1 MSAACIMNGAEGILK
16 GIRKMSHDRLRRAAA
31 SVRSKLSEYW

>member
-16 GIRKMSHDRLRRAAA
+16 GIREMSHDRLLRAAA
-31 SVRSKLSEYW
+31 SQ